1 MKRFEKIVA
10 EQLKRGDIGTAIANS
25 TLISKLKNKFKY
37 GITVYMF
44 IDRHGVGKK
53 YPPLK
58 ADEVINL
65 IPKNKG
71 YKNYSNGEYVF
82 VIDDQNPTSGKK
94 ETLWNVYIID
104 KKKTFPN
111 ISDQVFAENK
121 SGQFNQSFIITFKQ
135 YDELLKK
142 QAELVAAKE
151 KADAEAAA
159 VEKKKLEIK
168 KTEVVVQNV
177 IKGTETIDVNNLGKG
192 TADAKAFQEL
202 LWQYG
207 NKYETQ
213 KNLPVYTKFAFY
225 RTQGADG
232 GWDGDIGPATKN
244 YITFLYAGLKVNTYP
259 ELIKKIRS
267 DLSQVQ
273 TESTNYFKGMGMNI
287 KLKDIL
293 REQLLKEQE
302 GFDFSAANA
311 AIGSGASGNT
321 STTKKKT
328 KTTNY
333 TPATFPDNY
342 TGTEKITYKHG
353 TYEGSWINGKKSG
366 LGIFTSKTGKTLIGN
381 WSNGKKNGEFKIT
394 YPNGDTRVG
403 RFSNDVFS
411 GPVTFT
417 PKDEEPVEELWKDG
431 KLLDIEDLYKK
442 SAADIESILLKAKDY
457 ITDHSRFAG
466 YKGET
471 WLGDDD
477 EDLALK
483 ELVLPWFQKNI
494 QPLQIAHYNEYIKP
508 YMEKYG
514 ATHNML
520 TIDYDLEFASANRT
534 VSSVDNG
541 AFRKMLENYLILK
554 ANSSDTSLKHPY
566 KSAAYYNYA
575 KGSSAYTLAAMFY
588 NNYTS
593 RALYYWGAD
602 KQKKAKSVDTDF

>member
-1 MKRFEKIVA
+1 M
-10 EQLKRGDIGTAIANS
+10 
-25 TLISKLKNKFKY
+25 
-37 GITVYMF
+37 
-44 IDRHGVGKK
+44 
-53 YPPLK
+53 
-58 ADEVINL
+58 
-65 IPKNKG
+65 
-71 YKNYSNGEYVF
+71 
-82 VIDDQNPTSGKK
+82 
-94 ETLWNVYIID
+94 
-104 KKKTFPN
+104 
-111 ISDQVFAENK
+111 
-121 SGQFNQSFIITFKQ
+121 
-135 YDELLKK
+135 
-142 QAELVAAKE
+142 
-151 KADAEAAA
+151 
-159 VEKKKLEIK
+159 
-168 KTEVVVQNV
+168 
-177 IKGTETIDVNNLGKG
+177 
-192 TADAKAFQEL
+192 

-213 KNLPVYTKFAFY
+213 KNLPVYTKFASY

-273 TESTNYFKGMGMNI
+273 TESTNYFKGIGMNI

-494 QPLQIAHYNEYIKP
+494 QPLRIAHYNNYIKP

-514 ATHNML
+514 ATQSML

-534 VSSVDNG
+534 ISSVDNG

-554 ANSSDTSLKHPY
+554 ANCSDKSLKHPFKY
-566 KSAAYYNYA
+566 AAYYNYA

-588 NNYTS
+588 NNYTT

>member
-1 MKRFEKIVA
+1 MKRFEKIVLEQTRKSKPGTIGQTVSTDA
-10 EQLKRGDIGTAIANS
+10 VNQKAKQLKAIS
-25 TLISKLKNKFKY
+25 FLLY
-37 GITVYMF
+37 
-44 IDRHGVGKK
+44 
-53 YPPLK
+53 
-58 ADEVINL
+58 
-65 IPKNKG
+65 
-71 YKNYSNGEYVF
+71 YVF
-82 VIDDQNPTSGKK
+82 GKK
-94 ETLWNVYIID
+94 ESPIDKQKVASVLPKISIYGDNSIYSRGEYFYVIGEDYKEKEGTNKAVMYFPIYIIRQIESD
-104 KKKTFPN
+104 IEILNKFRIGGTDKAPIIDINDFQNIQDAGEKKK
-111 ISDQVFAENK
+111 AE
-121 SGQFNQSFIITFKQ
+121 
-135 YDELLKK
+135 
-142 QAELVAAKE
+142 
-151 KADAEAAA
+151 AEAAA
-159 VEKKKLEIK
+159 AEKKKPEIK
-168 KTEVVVQNV
+168 KPEVVVQNV
-177 IKGTETIDVNNLGKG
+177 IKGTATIDVNNLGKG

-225 RTQGADG
+225 RTRGADG

-273 TESTNYFKGMGMNI
+273 TESTNYFKGIGMNI